1 MAANNELG
9 LKVAA
14 FMANPSA
21 AFVEKNP
28 DLLGNAA
35 NVVLQAMARGLKA
48 DGQLAHAKLYDE
60 CRVLF
65 HLCRKIGA
73 KKAFAAHKGQMTA
86 GAELRG
92 LLSAAE
98 AKVAQAQAE
107 GEGSAE
113 VAAEACLACAAVLE
127 HPRFSHLSRA
137 LQLEALL
144 KASGAELIHGRL
156 TGGQESLENA
166 KRLIARAL
174 PLAEPD
180 SEMHR
185 HLLSNLEVAAEL
197 SAAEPAP

>member
-14 FMANPSA
+14 FIANPSA

-28 DLLGNAA
+28 ELLGNAA
-35 NVVLQAMARGLKA
+35 NVMLQAMSRGLKA

-98 AKVAQAQAE
+98 AKVAQAE
-107 GEGSAE
+107 SEGSPE
-113 VAAEACLACAAVLE
+113 IAAEACLACTAVLE
-127 HPRFSHLSRA
+127 HPRFAGLSRS

-156 TGGQESLENA
+156 TGGQRSLENA
-166 KRLIARAL
+166 KRLIERAL

-197 SAAEPAP
+197 QSAAESAP